1 MKLTRRALAAVAVV
15 VTFAAIGCG
24 SDSSTGPDAPSP
36 ILGVQ
41 ATAKG
46 ATSIMISFNGNA
58 GDASYDIERAEG
70 ATGAFANVATVPA
83 PTAGGPVSYTD
94 NNLKVNTA

>member
-58 GDASYDIERAEG
+58 GDA
-70 ATGAFANVATVPA
+70 
-83 PTAGGPVSYTD
+83 TD
-94 NNLKVNTA
+94 RTFGIDVRRKIVGSHEENPEEPG